1 LEFIVIIFIVEKRVM
16 RFEEVD
22 LADAEHTVV
31 KFVER

>member
-22 LADAEHTVV
+22 LADA
-31 KFVER
+31 RDNR